1 MATKIKKTVNKS
13 SFVRDFIKKSPT
25 ANRKAVEEAW
35 LAAGHEGVISSALV
49 SNLRS
54 EMGLTG
60 KKRRRPSKGKETGT
74 IPEPTEV
81 RRPRPGG
88 RDGALA
94 EIEGDIDRLIFRLM
108 ALGGMESIEA
118 ELRKVRR
125 RLILGQGR

>member
-35 LAAGHEGVISSALV
+35 LAAGHEGPISSALV

-60 KKRRRPSKGKETGT
+60 KKRRRPAKGKATGT